1 MESVWHAICQ
11 GVRADFSDLPGVVA
25 VKQLVLRMLLAT
37 LLGGLLG
44 YQRERCADLS
54 PPSGPI
60 DS

>member
-1 MESVWHAICQ
+1 MDGVWQEIWQ

-44 YQRERCADLS
+44 YQQERCADLS

>member
-1 MESVWHAICQ
+1 MEAVWHAICQ

-44 YQRERCADLS
+44 Y
-54 PPSGPI
+54 
-60 DS
+60 